1 MNAWAIIIRLSM
13 LTQNVFTVGCFQRI
27 LSRQFPEVT
36 PTRPLSLP
44 PLSLDVRNYWQSVI
58 CSRRPTELLYLIYRH
73 LREPWPLPLAYC
85 QDCLSLA
92 VAVILVY
99 DDDVFTTICSI
110 AHAHLAWGT
119 PWGFPMRAQVAGNL
133 NVSYKRAHF
142 PAIFSCVKEAQP

>member
-1 MNAWAIIIRLSM
+1 MCACACACVNAWAILSM
-13 LTQNVFTVGCFQRI
+13 LTQNVLAVGCFQRI

-44 PLSLDVRNYWQSVI
+44 PVSLDVRNYWQSVI

-92 VAVILVY
+92 VAVTLVY

-110 AHAHLAWGT
+110 AHAHLASCPCARKCG
-119 PWGFPMRAQVAGNL
+119 GESECVIH
-133 NVSYKRAHF
+133 AHL
-142 PAIFSCVKEAQP
+142 FSRHF